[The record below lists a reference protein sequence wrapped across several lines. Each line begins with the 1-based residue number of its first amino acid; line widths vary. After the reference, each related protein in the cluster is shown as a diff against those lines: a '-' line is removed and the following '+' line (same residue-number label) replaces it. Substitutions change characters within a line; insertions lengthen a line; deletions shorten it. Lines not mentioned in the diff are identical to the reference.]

1 VLSFLTRPDAAQIF
15 VEIYSTRRPTNW
27 SKCGANQAA
36 EQLSTMAVVC
46 RPKISRLRFCAAARI
61 GEHLRSLPKM
71 EYHSLTAG
79 TLLKNRLAIKIIRL
93 NYFHVCRLKY
103 CKRNYCSH
111 AKAAEQQRP
120 LGVGAQLVE
129 RAERASERV
138 GR

>member
-1 VLSFLTRPDAAQIF
+1 MRGQSSGRAVKHNGCGVPAKNLSPPLL
-15 VEIYSTRRPTNW
+15 RRSPFI
-27 SKCGANQAA
+27 G
-36 EQLSTMAVVC
+36 EQ
-46 RPKISRLRFCAAARI
+46 P
-61 GEHLRSLPKM
+61 EHLRSLPKM
-71 EYHSLTAG
+71 EYHSLTPG

-120 LGVGAQLVE
+120 LGVGARLVE
-129 RAERASERV
+129 RAERANERV